1 MKKIVILFI
10 SFLFISC
17 FGLLD
22 SGTREI
28 SNGYK
33 LIWIDVPK
41 ENQFIE
47 NKKNEI
53 IIDSHVFSVGFNE
66 NYILAKQHP
75 KINAYQIDKKK
86 TNYFVILL
94 KKETK
99 IGPLDSISFYNF
111 IKLNKLEHISFSLT
125 D

>member
-17 FGLLD
+17 FGLFD
-22 SGTREI
+22 NRTREI

-33 LIWIDVPK
+33 LIWIDLPQQ
-41 ENQFIE
+41 NRFIE
-47 NKKNEI
+47 NKNNEVVI
-53 IIDSHVFSVGFNE
+53 NSHVYSAGFDE

-75 KINAYQIDKKK
+75 KINTNQVDKKK
-86 TNYFVILL
+86 TNYFVIQL
-94 KKETK
+94 KKEAT
-99 IGPLDSISFYNF
+99 IGPIDSISFYNF